1 MRTYLGELFGKSSPK
16 PLQKLFIREWDE
28 YSLCRSGASNMV
40 GTNSEKIAR
49 DLVTS
54 AQWDVGFGFL
64 GIIFLRGGRVGL
76 FLCSAKLNLEFD
88 FSHKM

>member
-16 PLQKLFIREWDE
+16 PLQKLFIWEWDG

-40 GTNSEKIAR
+40 GTNSEKIFS

-64 GIIFLRGGRVGL
+64 EIVFCAADGSGFFL
-76 FLCSAKLNLEFD
+76 SYELNLEFG